1 MNRQPGV
8 LTGSVQQAMRKCR
21 VCAPYLAASL

>member
-21 VCAPYLAASL
+21 MCASFQTARL

>member
-8 LTGSVQQAMRKCR
+8 LTGSVQQAMRKSR
-21 VCAPYLAASL
+21 VCAPSQAASL